1 VQLQHR
7 FTVPAPIDVAW
18 ETLNDVQRV
27 GACFPGAAVT
37 SVEGDEFKG
46 TCKVKLGPISMQYSG
61 SGKFLER
68 DDGRYRAVIEARGKD
83 RRGNGTAAVTV
94 TTALSQEGDDRTA
107 VSVDT
112 DLNITGKPAQFGR
125 GVIQDVSN
133 KLLGQFTE
141 CLESQFSGG
150 DGAAAGSAAGA
161 GGAGTGMSAA
171 AGTATDA
178 PTAVDE
184 SGSAVGTGPAATAA
198 AEPPQP
204 ATETPLPGAVTPSAA
219 SGETA
224 QAAGAAGAAI
234 GSTAGRGSAGAGSA
248 AGSGTSGSAAP
259 GSTLDLGATVL
270 PVLAKRYAPYA
281 LGVLAA
287 LLLLWR
293 VLRR

>member
-68 DDGRYRAVIEARGKD
+68 DDERYRAVIEARGKD

-94 TTALSQEGDDRTA
+94 TTALTPEGDDRTA
-107 VSVDT
+107 VAVDT
-112 DLNITGKPAQFGR
+112 DLSITGKPAQFGR

-133 KLLGQFTE
+133 KLLGQFTD
-141 CLESQFSGG
+141 CLESQFGA
-150 DGAAAGSAAGA
+150 DQTVGAAAGDAAGA
-161 GGAGTGMSAA
+161 
-171 AGTATDA
+171 AT
-178 PTAVDE
+178 
-184 SGSAVGTGPAATAA
+184 TAA
-198 AEPPQP
+198 AEPAQP
-204 ATETPLPGAVTPSAA
+204 ATETPLAAAETPGADTAGAA
-219 SGETA
+219 GEAIGT
-224 QAAGAAGAAI
+224 AAGAA
-234 GSTAGRGSAGAGSA
+234 TASAGSA
-248 AGSGTSGSAAP
+248 AGAATSSSGAASA
-259 GSTLDLGATVL
+259 LDLGAAVL

-281 LGVLAA
+281 VAALA
-287 LLLLWR
+287 LLLVLWR